1 MLKRFLQTG
10 LILAGMVTMPSWAV
24 MITSGSASGT
34 NAGVIDTF
42 IAEAAKAGNPTNE
55 TAWVNSIL
63 GTSGLSYTVKTSNI
77 SYYTTDVTN
86 VFALSLTAQPSYFL
100 IKNATRMA
108 LFQNLSGIDWGVFDT
123 SLLSSG
129 KKSINLPSGGFT
141 ISHVTHFGGGGG
153 NGSVPEPGVAA
164 LLGIGLLGMIT
175 LRGLRRRREQARTH

>member
-1 MLKRFLQTG
+1 MIKQILQAG
-10 LILAGMVTMPSWAV
+10 LILTGMITTPSWAV
-24 MITSGSASGT
+24 MITSGLASGT
-34 NAGVIDTF
+34 SAGAIDSF

-63 GTSGLSYTVKTSNI
+63 GTSGLSYTVKTSNV
-77 SYYTTDVTN
+77 SYYKTDVTN

-108 LFQNLSGIDWGVFDT
+108 LFQNLAGVDWGVFDT

-153 NGSVPEPGVAA
+153 NGSVPEPGVVA
-164 LLGIGLLGMIT
+164 LLGIGLLGMVT
-175 LRGLRRRREQARTH
+175 LRGLRRRLDQARAH